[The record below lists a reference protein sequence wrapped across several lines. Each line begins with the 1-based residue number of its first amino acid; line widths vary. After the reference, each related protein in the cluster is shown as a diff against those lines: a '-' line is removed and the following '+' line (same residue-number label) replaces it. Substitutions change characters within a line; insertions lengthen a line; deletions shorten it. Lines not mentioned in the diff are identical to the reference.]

1 MDMDTLTP
9 PPPLSNIAAP
19 PLEGMRVL
27 DLSRVLAAPFSAMM
41 LADLG
46 ADVIKVENPE
56 GGDQTRH
63 WGTAIAGGERTY
75 YLSINRTK
83 RSIAVNFATPEGAE
97 IIRDL
102 VRTSDILIE
111 NYMTGALA
119 KYGLDYDSLRAINPG
134 LIYCSVSGYGRTGPS
149 ANRPGYDSVIQAES
163 GLMSVTGDPEG
174 EPSKAGVPLCDIT
187 AGMYATQAILAAVIR
202 RLRSGRGDYIDIA
215 LLDCTLANHASV
227 AANALLLDKVPGRFG
242 NSHADIIPQGMY
254 AASDG
259 QVMFHVGSDV
269 QFRRFCIKVLERP
282 DMAEDPRF
290 ATNDA
295 RGRHRALM
303 DAEITSELATRSREE
318 WIARF
323 RAADIPAGLVRNVL
337 EALQSE
343 EAEAREMV
351 REVDHPTAGRIKL
364 VGSPIKLRETQ
375 LASPKPPPLLGEHTE
390 AILRD
395 ELGYS
400 TASLDALRERA
411 VINR

>member
-1 MDMDTLTP
+1 MGIRAEHQP
-9 PPPLSNIAAP
+9 SPLSSSTAA

-46 ADVIKVENPE
+46 ADVIKVENPN

-63 WGTAIAGGERTY
+63 WGTAIQGGERTY

-83 RSIAVNFATPEGAE
+83 RSIAVNFSTPQGAE

-102 VRTSDILIE
+102 ARNSDILIE
-111 NYMTGALA
+111 NYMTGSLA

-163 GLMSVTGDPEG
+163 GLMSVTGEPDG

-202 RLRSGRGDYIDIA
+202 KLRSGCGEFIDIA

-227 AANALLLDKVPGRFG
+227 AANALLLNKVPGRFG

-254 AASDG
+254 PASDG

-269 QFRRFCIKVLERP
+269 QFRRFCIKVLDRP

-295 RGRHRALM
+295 RGRHRGAM
-303 DAEITSELATRSREE
+303 DAEITAVMRTRTRDE

-323 RAADIPAGLVRNVL
+323 HAADIPAGLVRNVL
-337 EALQSE
+337 EALQSD
-343 EAEAREMV
+343 EAVARDLVQEI
-351 REVDHPTAGRIKL
+351 DHPTAGRIKL
-364 VGSPIKLRETQ
+364 VGSPIKLREAR
-375 LASPKPPPLLGEHTE
+375 LVAPKAPPMLGEHTE
-390 AILRD
+390 EILRR
-395 ELGYS
+395 ELGYD
-400 TASLDALRERA
+400 TKALEELRH
-411 VINR
+411 VSIIN

>member
-1 MDMDTLTP
+1 MDRSIPNSP
-9 PPPLSNIAAP
+9 PQLSSIEAP

-46 ADVIKVENPE
+46 ADVIKVENPD

-63 WGTAIAGGERTY
+63 WGTAVSGGERTY

-83 RSIAVNFATPEGAE
+83 RSMAIDFSTPQGAGIVRE
-97 IIRDL
+97 L
-102 VRTSDILIE
+102 ARTSDILIE
-111 NYMTGALA
+111 NYMTGSLA
-119 KYGLDYDSLRAINPG
+119 KYGLDYDSLKAINPG

-163 GLMSVTGDPEG
+163 GLMSVTGDPDG

-202 RLRSGRGDYIDIA
+202 KLRNGCGEYIDVA

-227 AANALLLDKVPGRFG
+227 AANALLLNKVPGRFG

-254 AASDG
+254 PASDG
-259 QVMFHVGSDV
+259 QVMFHVGSDA
-269 QFRRFCIKVLERP
+269 QFRRFCVKVLDRP
-282 DMAEDPRF
+282 DMAEDKRF

-295 RGRHRALM
+295 RGRHRELM
-303 DAEITSELATRSREE
+303 DAEITAELRKRPKDE
-318 WIARF
+318 WIIRF
-323 RAADIPAGLVRNVL
+323 RAAGIPAGLVRNVL

-343 EAEAREMV
+343 EAVARGMV
-351 REVDHPTAGRIKL
+351 QEVDHPTAGRIKL
-364 VGSPIKLRETQ
+364 VASPIKLQQAR
-375 LASPKPPPLLGEHTE
+375 LAPAAPPPLLGQHTE
-390 AILRD
+390 EILRN
-395 ELGYS
+395 ELGYD
-400 TASLDALRERA
+400 TKALEELRNVS
-411 VINR
+411 VIN